1 MARKK
6 SENCSDVIQILGGAN
21 HDTVRED
28 EDFYATPTMAVQ
40 KLIDSFGSVLKIDN
54 ATIFDP
60 CVGKGHI
67 LKPFRDQKYNV
78 AGTDLISRT
87 DLWDS
92 HIEYQGG
99 QDFLSRME
107 SLRGCNIV
115 TNPPYKICL
124 DFAKK
129 GIELIDD
136 NRYMCMLLKIQ
147 FLETK
152 ARYEFF
158 KKFPPKYIYVFV
170 NRIGCIPGGESDIN
184 KPSAICYAWYIW
196 QKGYTGD
203 PMVRWIA

>member
-21 HDTVRED
+21 HDTVREED
-28 EDFYATPTMAVQ
+28 DFYATPTMAVQ
-40 KLIDSFGSVLKIDN
+40 KLLDNFQDGLSKDCKIW
-54 ATIFDP
+54 DP
-60 CVGKGHI
+60 CAGKGHI
-67 LKPFRDQKYNV
+67 LKPFRD
-78 AGTDLISRT
+78 AGYTVEGSDLIERT
-87 DLWDS
+87 DLWDNS
-92 HIEYQGG
+92 IVYPGG
-99 QDFLSRME
+99 FDFLKYDKPIDS
-107 SLRGCNIV
+107 NIV

-129 GIELIDD
+129 GMELLEE

-158 KKFPPKYIYVFV
+158 KEYPPKYVYVFV
-170 NRIGCIPGGESDIN
+170 NRIGCIPGGETDIN

-196 QKGYTGD
+196 QKGYNGD
-203 PMVRWIA
+203 PMIKWIV

>member
-6 SENCSDVIQILGGAN
+6 SEKCSDVIQILGGAN

-40 KLIDSFGSVLKIDN
+40 KLINAFGSELSRDKCIL
-54 ATIFDP
+54 DP

-67 LKPFRDQKYNV
+67 LKPFRDAGYTV
-78 AGTDLISRT
+78 EGTDLIERN

-92 HIEYQGG
+92 SIVYPGEH
-99 QDFLSRME
+99 DFLKRSE
-107 SLRGCNIV
+107 PIKDSNIV

-129 GIELIDD
+129 GMELLD
-136 NRYMCMLLKIQ
+136 NGLYMCMLLKIQ

-158 KKFPPKYIYVFV
+158 KQYPPKYIYVFV
-170 NRIGCIPGGESDIN
+170 NRIGCIPGGETDEN
-184 KPSAICYAWYIW
+184 KSSAICYAWYIW
-196 QKGYTGD
+196 QKGYAGD